1 MHLIQVH
8 SYPKQYF
15 FAVTNKGI
23 GGLLKRWGEGASLI
37 RKEWK
42 PREGQGKAGTKNQ
55 DDVKMDEEEGDDR
68 GDQGE
73 ESAPTTT
80 DDDAEPADLDATP
93 RIRPRR
99 ILSPTTSHSSKGSET
114 HYNRH
119 RHDTQQGNADVA
131 GLTQSLNALSLVP
144 SSVRFGRGNK
154 AKGFAP
160 DSSSRG
166 STRGAGRD
174 NHTTGPTTI
183 TRPVDIDER
192 LSFGPPSHV
201 SVKRG
206 ALRGRGRPR
215 ARGRL

>member
-8 SYPKQYF
+8 NYPKQYF

-42 PREGQGKAGTKNQ
+42 PREGQSKAGTKIQ
-55 DDVKMDEEEGDDR
+55 DDGNMDEDEGNDK

-99 ILSPTTSHSSKGSET
+99 ILSPTTSHSSKGSEA
-114 HYNRH
+114 HHNRH
-119 RHDTQQGNADVA
+119 RHDTQADVA

-160 DSSSRG
+160 DSYSRG
-166 STRGAGRD
+166 GTHGVGRD
-174 NHTTGPTTI
+174 HHTTGPTATWI
-183 TRPVDIDER
+183 WMKGLAPD
-192 LSFGPPSHV
+192 
-201 SVKRG
+201 
-206 ALRGRGRPR
+206 PR
-215 ARGRL
+215 CTSL